1 MNNKVDIGTIERTI
15 VLVIALVNQVCA
27 IMGWTPLDI
36 AEADVYQS
44 VTLIA
49 TIGASIW
56 AWWKN
61 NSFTQSALEAD
72 KLMHELKKGD
82 ANGRD

>member
-1 MNNKVDIGTIERTI
+1 MNNKIDIGTIVRTI
-15 VLVIALVNQVCA
+15 VLVIALVNQGCTM
-27 IMGWTPLDI
+27 MGWNPLDI
-36 AEADVYQS
+36 SEAYVYQS
-44 VTLIA
+44 VTLIV

-61 NSFTQSALEAD
+61 NSFTQPALEAD

>member
-1 MNNKVDIGTIERTI
+1 MNNKIDIGTIARTI
-15 VLVIALVNQVCA
+15 VLVIALVNQGCTM
-27 IMGWTPLDI
+27 MGWNPLDI
-36 AEADVYQS
+36 SEADVYKS
-44 VTLIA
+44 VTLIV